1 MALPVLAHLAQRRSV
16 SRQTPENMRALY
28 IKQFHSR
35 GTYGGV
41 KMLCYLHYFK
51 LRNINVVTRFRK
63 VVSWAPDEVLLV
75 NATSGNQYTRQ
86 QVWHGRNDKI
96 IL

>member
-16 SRQTPENMRALY
+16 SGQAPNDLSAFFMN
-28 IKQFHSR
+28 KFHSR

-86 QVWHGRNDKI
+86 QVRHGKNNKI